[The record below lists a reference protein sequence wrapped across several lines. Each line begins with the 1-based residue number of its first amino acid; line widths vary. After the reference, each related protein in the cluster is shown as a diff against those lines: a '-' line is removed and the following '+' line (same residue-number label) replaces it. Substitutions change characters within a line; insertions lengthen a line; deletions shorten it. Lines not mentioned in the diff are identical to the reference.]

1 MTDAT
6 CYETF
11 MHFPTDIKLMRGRTY
26 HTHNQHIKL
35 RTATRLEGS
44 FGTQKRHYSLLKVR
58 ARTQAIGLMK
68 SEHHKIEEL
77 FLVLLPDCYVYRVE
91 FKLKTENKLLLSA
104 KTIKV

>member
-44 FGTQKRHYSLLKVR
+44 FGTQKLHYSLLKVR
-58 ARTQAIGLMK
+58 ARTQATELLWIYFGIHTANAVKMIKKIAKK
-68 SEHHKIEEL
+68 SL
-77 FLVLLPDCYVYRVE
+77 RQSD
-91 FKLKTENKLLLSA
+91 
-104 KTIKV
+104 